1 MKNPR
6 KKDGFALA
14 KSANLK
20 KSRQSGTSF
29 DKYFL
34 NLFPHKFLLELYI
47 SVVSTPVRK

>member
-1 MKNPR
+1 M

-34 NLFPHKFLLELYI
+34 NLFPHEFLLEPYI
-47 SVVSTPVRK
+47 SVVSTQVRRRGIV